1 MQPAQG
7 RRPRL
12 AVVKEVEHQMGIVV
26 SAGVDDLS
34 QVIVDPGLGFTKTRE
49 NDWTLLTDPVGP
61 VLEHDGVRLPP
72 QDPRRPGQHR
82 FGGADGMTPEDA
94 TAWAL
99 TRLNTALYHH
109 YDRREHAAV
118 LEFFAADA
126 LYEVHGRE
134 LRGHAEILEE
144 LNARP
149 GPEVT
154 VGAEPRPHP
163 RGQLL
168 LFGAGAAGPAGVAR
182 SMAL

>member
-1 MQPAQG
+1 
-7 RRPRL
+7 
-12 AVVKEVEHQMGIVV
+12 MGIVV
-26 SAGVDDLS
+26 SAGVDLS
-34 QVIVDPGLGFTKTRE
+34 QVIVDPGLGFAKTRE
-49 NDWTLLTDPVGP
+49 NDWTLLADPVGP

-134 LRGHAEILEE
+134 LRGHVEILEE

-163 RGQLL
+163 QGQLL
-168 LFGAGAAGPAGVAR
+168 LFGAGAAGPAGAAR

>member
-1 MQPAQG
+1 
-7 RRPRL
+7 
-12 AVVKEVEHQMGIVV
+12 MGIAV
-26 SAGVDDLS
+26 SAGVDLS
-34 QVIVDPGLGFTKTRE
+34 RVIVDPGLGFAKTRE
-49 NDWTLLTDPVGP
+49 NDWTLWADPVGP

-82 FGGADGMTPEDA
+82 PGGADGMTPEDA

-134 LRGHAEILEE
+134 LRGHTEILEE

-154 VGAEPRPHP
+154 VGAEPRQLHRRQPMVCAFP
-163 RGQLL
+163 RLHDGRSPLTERRTPWIL
-168 LFGAGAAGPAGVAR
+168 CPLPSPEPSPPA
-182 SMAL
+182 